1 MKKNTIFTLVAMN
14 LMALA
19 TLFGAKDSVAAV
31 NPDAGSAKTPDQQA
45 ALNAASLKSIE
56 SSWIN
61 VPHIC
66 KAKGF
71 NADPAHVMNEKPSAA
86 AQAVY
91 EQVEA

>member
-1 MKKNTIFTLVAMN
+1 MKRNTIFTLVGMN

-19 TLFGAKDSVAAV
+19 ALFEAKDSAAAV
-31 NPDAGSAKTPDQQA
+31 NPDAGSSKTPDQRS

-71 NADPAHVMNEKPSAA
+71 NAEPVALSNEMPNAA

-91 EQVEA
+91 HQIRA